1 MKKNIDVSR
10 AWRDED
16 YYMSLTEEERVELGP
31 HPAGLTNVADEA
43 LRSITGGCG
52 PGNKT
57 PAVTVCYT
65 TGGGTIYCY

>member
-16 YYMSLTEEERVELGP
+16 YYMSLTEEERAELGP

-43 LRSITGGCG
+43 LRSISGGCG
-52 PGNKT
+52 AYKT
-57 PAVTVCYT
+57 PSTACPGPNGT
-65 TGGGTIYCY
+65 TWYCN